1 MSQIRSLDPTNM
13 SIPDLQFCLQHGIAP
28 RPICFVST
36 INKQGQIN
44 LSPFSFFNLFST
56 NPPVCIFSPARR
68 VRDNTIK
75 HSLENVMEIPEAV
88 INIVNYSM
96 VQQTSLAS
104 TEYPKGINEFE
115 KAGFTMEASDIVR
128 PPRVLESPMQLEC
141 KITEIKPLG
150 TGPGA
155 GNLVFAEIIRI
166 HLREEILNDQGQI
179 DQAKIDLVARLG
191 ANWYLRVTAENL
203 FEVEKPLRTIGIGV
217 DQLPESVR
225 LSEILTGNDLGRL
238 GNMQQLPTQK
248 QLSELMSLPEIIAIF
263 NAGLNKAQCHKALHL
278 YAQKCIQENKL
289 DKALAILWLQPPK

>member
-1 MSQIRSLDPTNM
+1 M

-155 GNLVFAEIIRI
+155 GNLVFAEILRI

-263 NAGLNKAQCHKALHL
+263 NAGLNKTQCHKALHL

>member
-1 MSQIRSLDPTNM
+1 M
-13 SIPDLQFCLQHGIAP
+13 
-28 RPICFVST
+28 
-36 INKQGQIN
+36 
-44 LSPFSFFNLFST
+44 
-56 NPPVCIFSPARR
+56 
-68 VRDNTIK
+68 
-75 HSLENVMEIPEAV
+75 
-88 INIVNYSM
+88 
-96 VQQTSLAS
+96 
-104 TEYPKGINEFE
+104 
-115 KAGFTMEASDIVR
+115 
-128 PPRVLESPMQLEC
+128 
-141 KITEIKPLG
+141 
-150 TGPGA
+150 
-155 GNLVFAEIIRI
+155 
-166 HLREEILNDQGQI
+166 REEILNDQGQI